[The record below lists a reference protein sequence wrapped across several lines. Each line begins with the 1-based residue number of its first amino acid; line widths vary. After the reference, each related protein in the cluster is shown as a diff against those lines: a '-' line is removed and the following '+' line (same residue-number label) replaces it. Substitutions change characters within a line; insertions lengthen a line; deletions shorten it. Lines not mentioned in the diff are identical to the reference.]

1 MIDESERE
9 SRSYNEGIAQKE
21 RWWRGRGLH
30 ETLPFGGKQEFTLR
44 QVVNG
49 EERGAVLWDLYIYRA
64 NKGLNGQNGEKLWG
78 GSRRFAYEGKK
89 CARGGVKAV

>member
-1 MIDESERE
+1 
-9 SRSYNEGIAQKE
+9 
-21 RWWRGRGLH
+21 
-30 ETLPFGGKQEFTLR
+30 
-44 QVVNG
+44 
-49 EERGAVLWDLYIYRA
+49 LWDLYIYRA

>member
-49 EERGAVLWDLYIYRA
+49 EEREGQYCGIYIFI
-64 NKGLNGQNGEKLWG
+64 GQIKD
-78 GSRRFAYEGKK
+78 
-89 CARGGVKAV
+89 

>member
-1 MIDESERE
+1 MVERE
-9 SRSYNEGIAQKE
+9 RTPRNVTFWRETGIYAAAGSE
-21 RWWRGRGLH
+21 WGR
-30 ETLPFGGKQEFTLR
+30 K
-44 QVVNG
+44 
-49 EERGAVLWDLYIYRA
+49 RGAVLWDLYIYRA